1 MESKIEMYSKYFF
14 KYNIKYNIIL
24 LYCSQTLYDLRHCLS
39 HHIQFSSV
47 QSLSRVQLF
56 ATP

>member
-1 MESKIEMYSKYFF
+1 MQYVCCQLKKAPLQKIPSHNLKYVNCVLFG
-14 KYNIKYNIIL
+14 
-24 LYCSQTLYDLRHCLS
+24 D
-39 HHIQFSSV
+39 IQFSSV